1 VAWYD
6 SSAMAVLI
14 DERRGQV
21 ALLRLNRPET
31 LNALDEALV
40 AALGAALEA
49 ATTDSA
55 VRAIVLTGEGGAFC
69 SGADLKEA
77 LRELDRGASLG
88 DRLAGFQ
95 RSVRLITNAPQPVIA
110 AVDGAAV
117 GFGADLALA
126 CDLRLFSERAYLE
139 EKFVNIGLMPDGGG
153 TFHLPRLVG
162 IGRALELLLLGERV
176 EAPRALELGLA
187 YRVVPAGEVV
197 ERAVA
202 LAARLADGP
211 PLALAAIKRATR
223 ESVTGT
229 LADAL
234 EREAVGQAK
243 LLESADLR
251 EGVAAFTGKRRPKF
265 RGA

>member
-1 VAWYD
+1 
-6 SSAMAVLI
+6 MAVLL
-14 DERRGQV
+14 DERRGPV

-31 LNALDEALV
+31 LNALDAALV
-40 AALGAALEA
+40 TALGAALEA
-49 ATTDSA
+49 VTRDPS

-95 RSVRLITNAPQPVIA
+95 RSVRLITTAPQPVIA

-126 CDLRLFSERAYLE
+126 CDLRVFSERAYLE

-153 TFHLPRLVG
+153 TFQLPRLVG
-162 IGRALELLLLGERV
+162 MGRALELLLLGERV
-176 EAPRALELGLA
+176 DASRALELGLA
-187 YRVVPAGEVV
+187 YRVFPPGELV
-197 ERAVA
+197 EHA
-202 LAARLADGP
+202 LALAERLAAGP

-229 LADAL
+229 LSEAL
-234 EREAVGQAK
+234 EREAAGQAK

-251 EGVAAFTGKRRPKF
+251 EGVAAFTGKRKPTF